1 MKGRTVL
8 YCAVLYAL
16 SCLALTCLALP
27 CLVLYQLSS
36 MCGVLCLLYV
46 LWVSYFKIIWVGML
60 SCAAGSDWK
69 FRLLLVG
76 QATSNVFDG
85 AMPLGGGSTAGDVSS
100 GSGNGSAGESHIDSL
115 MLKGTPHRAAVG
127 YLTQLEAL
135 RYCQVR

>member
-69 FRLLLVG
+69 FRSLHTRADEFAAG
-76 QATSNVFDG
+76 G
-85 AMPLGGGSTAGDVSS
+85 ASHVQCVRR
-100 GSGNGSAGESHIDSL
+100 GNAFG
-115 MLKGTPHRAAVG
+115 R
-127 YLTQLEAL
+127 
-135 RYCQVR
+135 R